1 MTISEAIFI
10 AFVMYPHAAPDG
22 TGIDYNPPVMADIA
36 AAIEA
41 AHGDHDPWTL
51 AALVIRESRGRV
63 NAVGKLGECGITQV
77 MGWYT
82 SPVTECA
89 DLRSPLVAIQATVG
103 MLDDWARRRPKEDPW
118 QCYASGNKCKAPRS
132 TRKLDRIRARLL
144 FGFVAGVLD
153 L

>member
-1 MTISEAIFI
+1 
-10 AFVMYPHAAPDG
+10 MYPASGPDG
-22 TGIDYNPPVMADIA
+22 TSIDQDLPVLADIA

-63 NAVGKLGECGITQV
+63 DAVGKLGECGITQV

-82 SPVTECA
+82 VPVTECVS
-89 DLRSPLVAIQATVG
+89 LKSPLVAIQATVG

-118 QCYASGNKCKAPRS
+118 QCYASGNKCRAPRS
-132 TRKLDRIRARLL
+132 ARKLERIRVRLIL
-144 FGFVAGVLD
+144 GFVEGVLD